1 MALTFPFPNSLMKK
15 NYSKHFNT
23 RETPQN
29 QAIPG
34 RHMVPNSAGGF
45 AFGVD
50 DWTRLDRFLILG
62 NEGGSYYATERK
74 LTVDNAKAV
83 VRCIQQDGVR
93 VVNRMTEI
101 SQAGRAPKNDPALF
115 VLALCSKFGDLATK
129 HAAFEAFGQVVR
141 IGTHLFK
148 FNEEVKGFRGYYDA
162 GWLN

>member
-1 MALTFPFPNSLMKK
+1 
-15 NYSKHFNT
+15 
-23 RETPQN
+23 
-29 QAIPG
+29 
-34 RHMVPNSAGGF
+34 MVANSAGGF
-45 AFGVD
+45 TFAVN

-62 NEGGSYYATERK
+62 CEGNSYYATEQK
-74 LTVDNAKAV
+74 LSIENAKAV

-93 VVNRMTEI
+93 VVNRLTEI

-148 FNEEVKGFRGYYDA
+148 FVRLVLIYFHTICQHFIIQISEGKLWCEYEVHAHHSY
-162 GWLN
+162 